1 VLKRH
6 RLRYLGIGGVLLALA
21 PTLIAAQEPVIRG
34 PIGQRLDSLLQA
46 AEAQGFHGSAL
57 VAQHDTVLLLTG
69 YGFANE
75 ETHTRYTAVTLVQ
88 IGSNVKDFTKVAI
101 YQLLEQGRLHLTD
114 SLPLFLDGVAES
126 KRRITIEQLLDH
138 TAGLP
143 LGLTPDATPVTK
155 AEMLERLNALPLAS
169 SPGTRRAY
177 SNLGYSMLAV
187 IIERVS
193 SQPYDTYVAENI
205 LRPAEMLET
214 GTYLPRFDRARIAH
228 GYEGSRDVGGILDMP
243 HDADGHLWAL
253 RGNGGY
259 LSTLND
265 MRRFYRALRGPG
277 LLADEAHRRAV
288 VSTANPQVLAGS
300 DMRSFFLFGNFPG
313 ADVEIFLASNHSAY
327 KASRLLEPI
336 EQVMGIQVPSGGSQ
350 RLSAPLVERL
360 PDTGVGHT
368 ITALSRRLQLGGHGA
383 YAAVLRGALHQ
394 RPGRATAGA
403 AFAALSGDARKS
415 GATHTPRRKAI
426 AGRHELGRQ
435 RDDRERR
442 SRDADL
448 LGRGGRAVSDA
459 GGSCGG
465 GSMTGL

>member
-155 AEMLERLNALPLAS
+155 AEMLERLNALALAS

-336 EQVMGIQVPSGGSQ
+336 EQVMGIQVPSGGSRQ
-350 RLSAPLVERL
+350 LSAPLVERL

-368 ITALSRRLQLGGHGA
+368 ITAYLDAYNSGDTVLMRRFFAEHSISGPDAPPLALPLQRYREMRANLGRLT
-383 YAAVLRGALHQ
+383 LRGV
-394 RPGRATAGA
+394 
-403 AFAALSGDARKS
+403 
-415 GATHTPRRKAI
+415 
-426 AGRHELGRQ
+426 RQ
-435 RDDRERR
+435 SPDGM
-442 SRDADL
+442 SL
-448 LGRGGRAVSDA
+448 AVSVTTENGDPATLTFLVEEDA
-459 GGSCGG
+459 PYRMRGVRVEVGQ
-465 GSMTGL
+465 